1 MNQKFHIERSYF
13 MSKIR
18 QLLNK
23 IPWYTDQ
30 VH

>member
-23 IPWYTDQ
+23 IPW
-30 VH
+30 

>member
-1 MNQKFHIERSYF
+1 

-30 VH
+30 VHS

>member
-1 MNQKFHIERSYF
+1 

-30 VH
+30 IHSILMYL

>member
-1 MNQKFHIERSYF
+1 MNQKYYRERSYF

-23 IPWYTDQ
+23 IPWYT
-30 VH
+30 

>member
-1 MNQKFHIERSYF
+1 

-30 VH
+30 VHSIF

>member
-1 MNQKFHIERSYF
+1 

-30 VH
+30 VHSIFMYLIMG

>member
-23 IPWYTDQ
+23 IPWYT
-30 VH
+30 

>member
-1 MNQKFHIERSYF
+1 MERSYF

-30 VH
+30 VHSI

>member
-23 IPWYTDQ
+23 IPWY
-30 VH
+30 

>member
-1 MNQKFHIERSYF
+1 

-30 VH
+30 VHSI